1 MCFVMTVFSVIIML
15 LISIILFALLLGCAP
30 IIAGIV
36 ECIGET
42 ITGVVVWIEDIFWN

>member
-15 LISIILFALLLGCAP
+15 LISIILFALLLGYAP

>member
-1 MCFVMTVFSVIIML
+1 MCFVMTVFAMAMIV